1 MAEKKKVYKIVING
15 LEESVDLVKSLNKQ
29 LDDLN
34 SKIKGIGKQKIVIQG
49 EVETTTPTEKKK
61 VSGGADVGAEKELA
75 IQKQLTAEIK
85 ATAQA
90 QAALTDEYQ
99 KSFLETQ
106 KQKEAVKEVKT
117 AMNDMLK
124 GAIDEGGNYTNTI
137 SGMRAELRNLTTEL
151 NKTELGTEEYAKL
164 NDRVSE
170 LTNNLKALEGA
181 HGDFR
186 RNVGNYPTA
195 EIEAFRNQFTLLYT
209 QMSDLVKESNE
220 LQRQLAEATPGT
232 EAYDKIS
239 ERLKQVRDELT
250 KAKDAVNDFNNGL
263 KQLPQGGITINV
275 GGVERQFANA
285 KQAVKELTKEMQQL
299 AVEGKTDTAE
309 FKNLMVTLAQV
320 KTTINQTTQ
329 EMQSYIGN
337 AKGLADTVEI
347 MKGLTGLASI
357 GQGLITLFGGTNT
370 ELDETLRKFAGLT
383 LVMQGIE
390 QQYKA
395 IQDGQSIWGTSLNKV
410 WTWLDKFT
418 KPFDAVINK
427 LGVATE
433 KTKTW
438 SNTLKTMSD
447 LKSGN
452 FANNLAP
459 VVDDFSKLTAE
470 TKLTHTEII
479 KLFKTLEGFR
489 AVSIGFDTSDLTTK
503 LAYIDD
509 ELSKLYQKVID
520 LNQQKIDILSS
531 GGSVDDIKGIDA
543 ELTALESRISALS
556 EARINIEAG
565 DAQQILQDL
574 VEDADSFEAAIAD
587 MESRGIDTSGFKD
600 LWKQLKTVADNAQT
614 ANKNLAK
621 TPGILKSLGTFG
633 TVASKAMNGCAV
645 AIKGATVALK
655 GLAKAT
661 IILAVVQLA
670 FEAIYAIIEKIGD
683 GLKALTSIFGAV
695 GAVAQQT
702 ETAVDSL
709 NTSLDRTNKQLA
721 DFNKEVDRMRNA
733 GAINSMEALALKTE
747 RMREEISQAGKDMQ
761 EFIGTV
767 DNLDKSLYRN
777 LGASNSMWENL
788 IGNGIRSVDDFVKR
802 WELLR
807 KAVEAGTDEVQQG
820 GQGWGWWKT
829 ASDAVDDFTDA
840 NKAMLQDLAN
850 NINAIDF
857 SNPER
862 AVNEFEKLFE
872 GDLGKARDYA
882 WKNIDKLFPEQP
894 WAQMLKA
901 RLDGMQNFV
910 DQYKDLL
917 AQTTDDADALLK
929 QAAKVIRD
937 NNAAALPSG
946 QREQAQSRNARED
959 EINAARALGYDAET
973 LQKVIDSINAKF
985 DRQDRDRKSS
995 TKKTGADIEAINRQ
1009 IRDNLLAAQKEGL
1022 DKELQQLKNKQAD
1035 EIASATKSG
1044 VKVKEQIL
1052 AINAKYNILIEK
1064 AEKDWYKRRLDTL
1077 KSFNDEMLALTAQY
1091 QQELQ
1096 RTDEQANINKINRAT
1111 DVNEAVHE
1119 ANVRA
1124 LNYDIDITAQKSQ
1137 KANQDLLKAQK
1148 QYHKQLLAENM
1159 SYLRDKYSLM
1169 EEESMTNQENLLREE
1184 ERNYNAQAAA
1194 LDKSNKEKHEQIN
1207 QYYEQGLID
1216 EEEYTRMIEENQVR
1230 HTTAV
1235 ADLNAAHQTKMSEIK
1250 KNGEAERTVLQEQ
1263 YNQERY
1269 NAQEDANDKEIEAI
1283 QRMYDEISQIAER
1296 EKNKNM
1302 NRHTGL
1308 FNIAKERER
1317 LKQVK
1322 DAYETTMKELDAQ
1335 YEELKRQLNDNEID
1349 FAGFQ
1354 RGKQEIDALRTKA
1367 EQEAKNTQES
1377 LDDLFQSWCQS
1388 VNDFVS
1394 QIGSQMQSMLSVI
1407 SDIQSMRFDMEEEAL
1422 DREEANLERESEMI
1436 EKAYSKQADIVQ
1448 AYKDRINDTENNL
1461 KNARGER
1468 REALIASLE
1477 QQKKAYERETEVL
1490 KKQELEKE
1498 KIAQKEEAL
1507 KKKQEQLEKKRKQ
1520 AQQQASLIQAIINTA
1535 MGVTQ
1540 ALGAYPP
1547 PASYIFAAAVG
1558 ALGAAQIATIASQKY
1573 ADGGVIQG
1581 KSHAEGGIKV
1591 LGGRAEVEGNEFI
1604 VNKKTTLQNKDLLYY
1619 VNSIKRPLTLADMQ
1633 TFFDERGKFKVPA
1646 SHATKF
1652 ANGGTLPMPEL
1663 VDFNLKEVINAQQPS
1678 QDDRPIVVSVVD
1690 IVNESDNYRSV
1701 KAMAGLTD

>member
-49 EVETTTPTEKKK
+49 EVQTDTPTEKKK

-137 SGMRAELRNLTTEL
+137 NGMRAELRNLTTEL

-209 QMSDLVKESNE
+209 QMSDLVKESND

-299 AVEGKTDTAE
+299 AVEGKTDTQE
-309 FKNLMVTLAQV
+309 FKDLMVTLAQV
-320 KTTINQTTQ
+320 KTSINQTTQ

-357 GQGLITLFGGTNT
+357 GQGLITLFGGTNK

-383 LVMQGIE
+383 MVMQGIE

-395 IQDGQSIWGTSLNKV
+395 IQDGQSIWGVSLKKTWN
-410 WTWLDKFT
+410 WLDKIGNWKFPFQKKTFTEYAQATSDWNKALQAVAQWRGGTVEDQFVNIRNSMDELTNGFEQFSTTEVKKFT
-418 KPFDAVINK
+418 KAMASLQTIKIMLSTNDATEQLDLLNQKIEQTKEQLRELEDAKVQLQMDGDVDGLKDVNKQIDQCKASLDALQQSEVTLRTEGASAAISDLNENVRDFDGVLADLEGKGIEVKGLKDLYSQFKKLTTEGGKLTSTIKTLPKFLQSGGLAARAFAVGIN
-427 LGVATE
+427 VAT
-433 KTKTW
+433 T
-438 SNTLKTMSD
+438 
-447 LKSGN
+447 
-452 FANNLAP
+452 
-459 VVDDFSKLTAE
+459 
-470 TKLTHTEII
+470 
-479 KLFKTLEGFR
+479 
-489 AVSIGFDTSDLTTK
+489 
-503 LAYIDD
+503 
-509 ELSKLYQKVID
+509 
-520 LNQQKIDILSS
+520 
-531 GGSVDDIKGIDA
+531 
-543 ELTALESRISALS
+543 
-556 EARINIEAG
+556 
-565 DAQQILQDL
+565 
-574 VEDADSFEAAIAD
+574 
-587 MESRGIDTSGFKD
+587 
-600 LWKQLKTVADNAQT
+600 
-614 ANKNLAK
+614 
-621 TPGILKSLGTFG
+621 
-633 TVASKAMNGCAV
+633 
-645 AIKGATVALK
+645 ALK
-655 GLAKAT
+655 GFAKAT
-661 IILAVVQLA
+661 IILAAVQLLLEGLLWIVEKVGDA
-670 FEAIYAIIEKIGD
+670 FYALKGASELDFDKQLDMISDSTERANSQLDKFIKTQERLRDKGQITALEAEN
-683 GLKALTSIFGAV
+683 KALDAIGKAAIDAGKELKKF
-695 GAVAQQT
+695 
-702 ETAVDSL
+702 
-709 NTSLDRTNKQLA
+709 LDIQDEIK
-721 DFNKEVDRMRNA
+721 A
-733 GAINSMEALALKTE
+733 GALGNNLNNSSIWGDRADIKT
-747 RMREEISQAGKDMQ
+747 ID
-761 EFIGTV
+761 EFKEHYET
-767 DNLDKSLYRN
+767 L
-777 LGASNSMWENL
+777 
-788 IGNGIRSVDDFVKR
+788 
-802 WELLR
+802 
-807 KAVEAGTDEVQQG
+807 
-820 GQGWGWWKT
+820 
-829 ASDAVDDFTDA
+829 
-840 NKAMLQDLAN
+840 
-850 NINAIDF
+850 
-857 SNPER
+857 ER
-862 AVNEFEKLFE
+862 AVELGIDKIEAGWKRGSGAMLTAGDAVEQLGDDTKAILGDMQNEINKINFNDPEQAIKQMRKITDNELY
-872 GDLGKARDYA
+872 KSAIA
-882 WKNIDKLFPEQP
+882 NMDKLFPEEE
-894 WAQMLKA
+894 WAQALSRMYANFNSMVSRCEDRAEDLGVAVVQANKQLEEQTRQSQINA
-901 RLDGMQNFV
+901 IADQNKR
-910 DQYKDLL
+910 QE
-917 AQTTDDADALLK
+917 AQDEYDK
-929 QAAKVIRD
+929 KRRQ
-937 NNAAALPSG
+937 
-946 QREQAQSRNARED
+946 D
-959 EINAARALGYDAET
+959 EINATLADEEHKQQALAALDDEYA
-973 LQKVIDSINAKF
+973 QKAK
-985 DRQDRDRKSS
+985 DRRKAQNGSRKSS
-995 TKKTGADIEAINRQ
+995 GDELARIERQ
-1009 IRDNLLAAQKEGL
+1009 IRDNILEAQKEGL
-1022 DKELQQLKNKQAD
+1022 DKEIQQLKNKQAD
-1035 EIASATKSG
+1035 EIDAAKKSG
-1044 VKVKEQIL
+1044 RKVKEQIL

-1077 KSFNDEMLALTAQY
+1077 KSFNDDMLALTAQY

-1096 RTDEQANINKINRAT
+1096 RVDEQANINKINRTT

-1436 EKAYSKQADIVQ
+1436 EKAYQKQADIVQ

-1591 LGGRAEVEGNEFI
+1591 LGGRAEVEGGEYI
-1604 VNKKTTLQNKDLLYY
+1604 TNKKTTQYNADILSYING
-1619 VNSIKRPLTLADMQ
+1619 IKRKITPEDM
-1633 TFFDERGKFKVPA
+1633 TRFFDNRGKFKIPA
-1646 SHATKF
+1646 SHGTKF
-1652 ANGGTLPMPEL
+1652 AQGGQMPEL
-1663 VDFNLKEVINAQQPS
+1663 TDFNLKEQINWQPQQE
-1678 QDDRPIVVSVVD
+1678 DNKTYVVQVVD
-1690 IVNESDNYRSV
+1690 IASSLENYETI
-1701 KAMAGLTD
+1701 KTIAGLD